1 MLQPLSLSGRG
12 LFASFLA
19 PRDWCNAYAGIS
31 RSSPY
36 SGTAALSYNHT
47 RATLGVIRV
56 PIPAMPFSSYRDGC
70 GMVSNVHGLGPVA
83 GWSAFR
89 VHRVR
94 AGNV

>member
-1 MLQPLSLSGRG
+1 MY
-12 LFASFLA
+12 
-19 PRDWCNAYAGIS
+19 AYAGIY
-31 RSSPY
+31 RGNLYFSS
-36 SGTAALSYNHT
+36 AALSYNHT
-47 RATLGVIRV
+47 RATLGIIRV

-70 GMVSNVHGLGPVA
+70 GMVSYVHGLGPVA